1 MSDTNRPDGGGT
13 RRDAR
18 AAASAAGDAA
28 CDPRPLEGQ
37 NALVTGSSGG
47 IGAAIARVF
56 GRAGATVGI
65 TYHGSE
71 DGAREVARDVE
82 GAGGRGIVT
91 QVDVAD
97 EASVNAMFER
107 FAAEA
112 GELDVLVANAGIQR
126 DAALTDMTLEQWR
139 AVIDTN
145 LTGQFLCVREA
156 VRRFDAR
163 TGQPRS
169 CARGKIVCMSSVHET
184 IPWAGHVNYAASK
197 GGILMMMKSVA
208 QEVAR
213 RGIRVN
219 AIAPGAIATPINADA
234 RDSKEELEAMLAL
247 IPYDRV
253 GDPEDVAN
261 AALWLASDASDY
273 VVGTTLY
280 VDGGMSLYP
289 SFRDGG

>member
-1 MSDTNRPDGGGT
+1 MADDTNGGRPA

-18 AAASAAGDAA
+18 SAASAAGDAS

-47 IGAAIARVF
+47 IGAAIARAF
-56 GRAGATVGI
+56 ARAGATVGI

-71 DGAREVARDVE
+71 DGAREVAGDIE
-82 GAGGRGIVT
+82 SAGGRAV
-91 QVDVAD
+91 VMRADVAD
-97 EASVNAMFER
+97 EGSVRAMFDA
-107 FAAEA
+107 FADEA
-112 GELDVLVANAGIQR
+112 GELDVLVANAGIQK
-126 DAALTDMTLEQWR
+126 DAAFTDMTLEDWN
-139 AVIDTN
+139 AVLATN

-163 TGQPRS
+163 TGESRS
-169 CARGKIVCMSSVHET
+169 CARGRIVCMSSVHET

-208 QEVAR
+208 QEVAC

-219 AIAPGAIATPINADA
+219 AIAPGAIATAINADA
-234 RDSKEELEAMLAL
+234 RDSEEELRAMLEL

>member
-1 MSDTNRPDGGGT
+1 MSDVT
-13 RRDAR
+13 RSSPTRSAR
-18 AAASAAGDAA
+18 AAARAVGDAA
-28 CDPRPLEGQ
+28 CDPRPLDGQ

-47 IGAAIARVF
+47 IGAAIARSF
-56 GRAGATVGI
+56 ARAGATVGI
-65 TYHGSE
+65 TCHGDE
-71 DGAREVARDVE
+71 DGARRVARGIE
-82 GAGGRGIVT
+82 TAGGRGIVI

-97 EASVNAMFER
+97 EASVEAMFDT
-107 FAAEA
+107 FAQEA
-112 GELDVLVANAGIQR
+112 GELDVLVANAGIQQ
-126 DAALTDMTLEQWR
+126 DATLTDMTLGQWK

-163 TGQPRS
+163 TGELRS
-169 CARGKIVCMSSVHET
+169 CARGRIVCMSSVHET

-208 QEVAR
+208 QEVAC

-219 AIAPGAIATPINADA
+219 AIAPGAIATDINAAA
-234 RDSKEELEAMLAL
+234 RDTEEELQAMLKL